1 MYTQCVV
8 IVYVLSTGYF
18 FGTYSVSHHPSAVLI
33 LFNCYS
39 IVSQKRMV
47 MYAVI
52 VSNLAGVSFI
62 PIATMAEPEVSTY
75 V

>member
-8 IVYVLSTGYF
+8 IVYQPM
-18 FGTYSVSHHPSAVLI
+18 YSPQDISSEHTVCLTTHAVLI
-33 LFNCYS
+33 LFS
-39 IVSQKRMV
+39 IVSQKWMV

-62 PIATMAEPEVSTY
+62 PIATMAEPKVSTY
-75 V
+75 M